1 MNQANAARKRCC
13 HGNNR
18 ERKRERQRAGRRLGK
33 RAENRMIVKRL
44 LCESRRKGWEER
56 EDEDGG
62 RKGG

>member
-1 MNQANAARKRCC
+1 MGTTEKE
-13 HGNNR
+13 R
-18 ERKRERQRAGRRLGK
+18 ERERQRAGRRLGK

-62 RKGG
+62 RKRG